1 MSVIVRILLSSE
13 QYDCPAVSIHA
24 NLELAKKARIPKD
37 MYIWDY
43 VEVDEENM
51 TVRQAPELYEE

>member
-37 MYIWDY
+37 MYLWDY
-43 VEVDEENM
+43 IEVDEENM
-51 TVRQAPELYEE
+51 TLGQAPGLEE

>member
-1 MSVIVRILLSSE
+1 MSVILRILLSSE

-24 NLELAKKARIPKD
+24 NLKLAKKERIPKG
-37 MYIWDY
+37 MYIWDF

-51 TVRQAPELYEE
+51 TLGQAPGLYEG